1 MTPVQ
6 NAVRI
11 NAALLHTCHLL
22 SLLTRYLF
30 VALPFDPNG
39 AKILPNLPFV
49 GTTKFRDKNTLTL
62 TRKHQRAFYT
72 SYALLSHSVAYLA
85 WTQGVEEQD
94 LPGNLYGLI
103 ESATLGQK
111 SHLNMRSLGFS
122 LDVNDV
128 VQQVLEDGLEEEG
141 WAIVN
146 A

>member
-1 MTPVQ
+1 LQ
-6 NAVRI
+6 
-11 NAALLHTCHLL
+11 HTSHLL
-22 SLLTRYLF
+22 SLLTRYLYI
-30 VALPFDPNG
+30 ALPFEPN
-39 AKILPNLPFV
+39 ATKLLPNLPFV
-49 GTTKFRDKNTLTL
+49 GTTKFRDKNALSL

-85 WTQGVEEQD
+85 WTQGVEEED

-103 ESATLGQK
+103 KSSTLGQK

-141 WAIVN
+141 WDIIN